1 MELDDIRQLVTEFR
15 DSDLAT
21 FELDLDDAHL
31 SLSKPCAHPAPVVA
45 ESQFSAQVPVVSA
58 PSATAGP
65 AAPSLS
71 PASGTPVTAP
81 LVGVFYAASSP
92 DAEPF
97 VSEGSQVS
105 KGQVVCI
112 VEAMKA
118 MNEIKAPCSGTVASI
133 SAKDG
138 ELVSFGQT
146 IMEIAG

>member
-1 MELDDIRQLVTEFR
+1 MELDDIRQLVSEFR
-15 DSDLAT
+15 ESDLAT

-31 SLSKPCAHPAPVVA
+31 SLSKPCAHPAPVAAVGQMPA
-45 ESQFSAQVPVVSA
+45 LDSAATTSSVV
-58 PSATAGP
+58 TDP
-65 AAPSLS
+65 AALPLS
-71 PASGTPVTAP
+71 TASGTPVTAP

-92 DAEPF
+92 DAAPF
-97 VSEGSQVS
+97 VREGAQVS

-118 MNEIKAPCSGTVASI
+118 MNEIKAPCAGTVASI

-146 IMEIAG
+146 IMEIVG